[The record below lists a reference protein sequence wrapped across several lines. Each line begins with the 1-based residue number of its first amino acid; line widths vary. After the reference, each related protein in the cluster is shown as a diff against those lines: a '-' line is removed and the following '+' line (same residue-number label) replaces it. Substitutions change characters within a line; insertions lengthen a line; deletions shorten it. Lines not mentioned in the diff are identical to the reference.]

1 MTELLSIIR
10 RKRMEDKLEE
20 VLRSNEEYQNLK
32 KVEDRY
38 WSYLVNIGLN
48 HVQFQRVDRY
58 MSMMNAVNLEFAE
71 IAYELGFR
79 DGIQLVKEIDELEH
93 SY

>member
-38 WSYLVNIGLN
+38 WSYLMDSGLN
-48 HVQFQRVDRY
+48 PTQFQKLDQY
-58 MSMMNAVNLEFAE
+58 ISMMNAVNLEFAE
-71 IAYELGFR
+71 LAYELGLR